1 MGIETASAS
10 QLAALTD
17 EEIVER
23 ILGGETALFELLMRR
38 YNQRLYRVTRAIVK
52 DEGEAED
59 VTQDAYVRA
68 FEHLDQFAGR
78 ARFSRWLTRIAVHE
92 ASARLHRRGRLID
105 IEESMPTLASSAAG
119 PEQRAADHELGQAI
133 EDAVDALPE
142 VYGSVFMLREVEGL
156 STAETAAC
164 LDINAETVKTRLHR
178 ARALLR
184 NHITARIG
192 AAVRETFQFA
202 GARCDR
208 TVATRTGELE
218 RFPNCGTD
226 ARGDVV
232 AEQRPRAVETSLHC
246 FRVDVEAGRGFG
258 RTQALHL
265 PQHEDR
271 AVDLGQRIHG
281 VLDGLA
287 E

>member
-1 MGIETASAS
+1 LVSGNLFGAADSVVEEGESDMGIETASAS
-10 QLAALTD
+10 QLAVLPD

-38 YNQRLYRVTRAIVK
+38 HNQRLYRVTRAIVG
-52 DEGEAED
+52 DDREAED

-78 ARFSRWLTRIAVHE
+78 ARFSTWLTRIAVHE
-92 ASARLHRRGRLID
+92 ASARLRRRSRLID
-105 IEESMPTLASSAAG
+105 IEESMPTLASAAAG

-133 EDAVDALPE
+133 EAAVDALPE

-164 LDINAETVKTRLHR
+164 LEINEETVKTRLHR

-192 AAVRETFQFA
+192 ATVRETFQFA

-208 TVATRTGELE
+208 TVAAVM
-218 RFPNCGTD
+218 
-226 ARGDVV
+226 ARI
-232 AEQRPRAVETSLHC
+232 ASSRA
-246 FRVDVEAGRGFG
+246 R
-258 RTQALHL
+258 
-265 PQHEDR
+265 HEY
-271 AVDLGQRIHG
+271 
-281 VLDGLA
+281 
-287 E
+287 

>member
-1 MGIETASAS
+1 MVSGNLFWSADSVSVTEEDESEMGIETAPAS
-10 QLAALTD
+10 QPATLTD

-38 YNQRLYRVTRAIVK
+38 YNQRLYRVTRAIVR

-59 VTQDAYVRA
+59 VTQDTYVRA

-78 ARFSRWLTRIAVHE
+78 ARFSTWLTRIAVHE
-92 ASARLHRRGRLID
+92 ASARLRRRGRQSDL
-105 IEESMPTLASSAAG
+105 EEIMPTLASASAG

-133 EDAVDALPE
+133 EAAVDALPE

-184 NHITARIG
+184 NHINARIG
-192 AAVRETFQFA
+192 GAVRETFQFA
-202 GARCDR
+202 GARCDL
-208 TVATRTGELE
+208 TVAAVM
-218 RFPNCGTD
+218 
-226 ARGDVV
+226 ARIT
-232 AEQRPRAVETSLHC
+232 RPRV
-246 FRVDVEAGRGFG
+246 R
-258 RTQALHL
+258 
-265 PQHEDR
+265 HE
-271 AVDLGQRIHG
+271 
-281 VLDGLA
+281 
-287 E
+287 

>member
-23 ILGGETALFELLMRR
+23 TLEGETALFELLMRR
-38 YNQRLYRVTRAIVK
+38 YNQRLYRITRAIVK

-68 FEHLDQFAGR
+68 FEHLHQFAGR
-78 ARFSRWLTRIAVHE
+78 ASFSTWLTRIAVHE
-92 ASARLHRRGRLID
+92 ASARLRRRGRQVD
-105 IEESMPTLASSAAG
+105 IEESIPTLASAAAG
-119 PEQRAADHELGQAI
+119 PEQRAADQELGRAI
-133 EDAVDALPE
+133 EAAIDALPE

-192 AAVRETFQFA
+192 VAARETFRFA

-208 TVATRTGELE
+208 TVAAVM
-218 RFPNCGTD
+218 
-226 ARGDVV
+226 ARI
-232 AEQRPRAVETSLHC
+232 TSLPPRH
-246 FRVDVEAGRGFG
+246 A
-258 RTQALHL
+258 
-265 PQHEDR
+265 
-271 AVDLGQRIHG
+271 
-281 VLDGLA
+281 
-287 E
+287 

>member
-1 MGIETASAS
+1 MDWFPEPFQPCRLCSGEGEHMGIEANPAS
-10 QLAALTD
+10 QPAPLTD

-23 ILGGETALFELLMRR
+23 ISGGETALFELLMRR
-38 YNQRLYRVTRAIVK
+38 YNQRLYRVTRTIVK

-78 ARFSRWLTRIAVHE
+78 ARFSTWLTRIAVHE

-133 EDAVDALPE
+133 EEAVDALPE
-142 VYGSVFMLREVEGL
+142 VYGSVFMLREGEGL

-164 LDINAETVKTRLHR
+164 LEINEETVKTRLHR
-178 ARALLR
+178 GRILLR
-184 NHITARIG
+184 NHIAARVG
-192 AAVRETFQFA
+192 AAVRETFTFA

-208 TVATRTGELE
+208 TVAAVM
-218 RFPNCGTD
+218 
-226 ARGDVV
+226 ARI
-232 AEQRPRAVETSLHC
+232 AA
-246 FRVDVEAGRGFG
+246 
-258 RTQALHL
+258 
-265 PQHEDR
+265 
-271 AVDLGQRIHG
+271 
-281 VLDGLA
+281 
-287 E
+287 